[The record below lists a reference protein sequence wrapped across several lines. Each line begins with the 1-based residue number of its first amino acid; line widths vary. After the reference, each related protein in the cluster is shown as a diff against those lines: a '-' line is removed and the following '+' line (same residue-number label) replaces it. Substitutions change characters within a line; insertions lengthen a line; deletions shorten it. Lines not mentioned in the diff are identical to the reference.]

1 MMQNVKI
8 SKGKKGQK
16 GRESCYDIVFRR
28 KVALVYKEGDK
39 SMLQVAQQFGLT
51 KIQVKSWVRR
61 YKPELALAT
70 IKDIPMTAEEQKEVE
85 LLKKQLEALK
95 EKLEYEE
102 MKNFALETMI
112 DLAKEKLGVDL
123 RKNSGAKQPGE

>member
-1 MMQNVKI
+1 M
-8 SKGKKGQK
+8 
-16 GRESCYDIVFRR
+16 YDISFRR
-28 KVALVYKEGDK
+28 KVAMTYKEGDQ

-51 KIQVKSWVRR
+51 KHQVKSWVRR
-61 YKPELALAT
+61 YKPEPAVGPL
-70 IKDIPMTAEEQKEVE
+70 KDIPMTAEEQKELEV
-85 LLKKQLEALK
+85 LKKQLGVLK

-112 DLAKEKLGVDL
+112 DLAKAELGVDL